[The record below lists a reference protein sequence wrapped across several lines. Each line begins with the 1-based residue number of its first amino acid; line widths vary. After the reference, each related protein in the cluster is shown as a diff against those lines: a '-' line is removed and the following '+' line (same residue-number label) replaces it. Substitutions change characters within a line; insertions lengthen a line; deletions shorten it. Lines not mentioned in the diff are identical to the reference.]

1 MLDTNTNKDK
11 EYFLNETYIMERKI
25 QHVREKKN
33 GFTKLPALDNIYEPE
48 ITYTSDS
55 DFEPEE
61 PEEPEIV
68 SYFIPMSEPIIEGLS
83 KKEAAEA
90 KNNRRIAK
98 KKAAK
103 EAKDAKNDRR
113 IAKKK
118 AKSSSPPA
126 DSTLPDTNELTM
138 GTKKA
143 FEKFKAFVKNNGKYA
158 DIFYSI
164 DVGLKA
170 IEKQL
175 EKAIN
180 SAAGIEERTSA
191 FIEFSK
197 EHAPILFTDIFRD
210 ETDTVIEDL
219 WSNVDAELKKSYDN
233 AAKKRNEERDKMKKN
248 AKNDANVISEVL
260 RFYITTIIGILM
272 SYNVLYTWMTPKGSK
287 TEDSTLV
294 GGGVAPPTAA
304 NVPEFSGG
312 GGEFMAGLKPP
323 DSTWPSDGMP
333 NLSEGMPK
341 LPGLGAGIGADF
353 SVITIFRWIYEIPW
367 TAIKGLRFMFK
378 KPGEFI
384 MDKAPP
390 TLVYFIMITFFTT
403 FGIVNLA
410 KKVSSGMVDSF
421 TSMSKG
427 KFEKSFLIYIF
438 IVLFWLIDVALT
450 VKERPE
456 TYLNLIAGTILAITY
471 LIIILVNA
479 LALASIFN
487 ILISFYIMYR
497 LILFIPIHRDFQ
509 TFTAFDEVNNS
520 AKPNPDDET
529 RETIDSHRHKPISLK
544 SFWKYVCTLTF
555 LFENFFSFIFI
566 IVTLVS
572 TSILARNLKF
582 NFLKSTL
589 PLGMLVM
596 LATFLNYKY
605 TMLFNPE
612 CRD

>member
-1 MLDTNTNKDK
+1 MSVNEMENK
-11 EYFLNETYIMERKI
+11 IER
-25 QHVREKKN
+25 VRRKKK
-33 GFTKLPALDNIYEPE
+33 GFTKLPVLDNIYEPE
-48 ITYTSDS
+48 IGP
-55 DFEPEE
+55 EPENPVE
-61 PEEPEIV
+61 PEDLEEPEIV
-68 SYFIPMSEPIIEGLS
+68 SMFIPGPESEPIIEGMS
-83 KKEAAEA
+83 KKA
-90 KNNRRIAK
+90 KAK
-98 KKAAK
+98 KKAA
-103 EAKDAKNDRR
+103 EA
-113 IAKKK
+113 K
-118 AKSSSPPA
+118 AKSGSPPA
-126 DSTLPDTNELTM
+126 DSTLPDTNELTL

-143 FEKFKAFVKNNGKYA
+143 FDKFKAFVKNNGKYA

-197 EHAPILFTDIFRD
+197 EHAPILFTDIFID

-233 AAKKRNEERDKMKKN
+233 AANKRNEERDKMKKN

-272 SYNVLYTWMTPKGSK
+272 SYNVLYTWMTPKGK
-287 TEDSTLV
+287 TEDSALV
-294 GGGVAPPTAA
+294 GGGVAPPPAA
-304 NVPEFSGG
+304 NAPEFSGG
-312 GGEFMAGLKPP
+312 GGGFAAGVNPP
-323 DSTWPSDGMP
+323 TGPWLSSGSGGMP
-333 NLSEGMPK
+333 EGMPVDMSK
-341 LPGLGAGIGADF
+341 LPVDIAGLGPGAPKIPGFGGAGIGADF
-353 SVITIFRWIYEIPW
+353 SLITIFRWIYEIPW

-384 MDKAPP
+384 VDKAPP

-421 TSMSKG
+421 ISMSKG

-479 LALASIFN
+479 LAFASIFN

-509 TFTAFDEVNNS
+509 TFTAFDEVNS
-520 AKPNPDDET
+520 AAKPNPDDET
-529 RETIDSHRHKPISLK
+529 RETIDSHRHKPISLE